1 MRPIMMK
8 FITTIAFVILALTP
22 LAHAQ
27 SKPQFPAGWKPAT
40 KSDYSDENLS
50 FRKNQVPNHIE
61 GDFNDDGIKDQ
72 AWILINTSQ
81 KTFGV
86 FVFLGAENGSYK
98 MIMLDEHKRETEKLF
113 MGISLLEPGQ
123 YKTACGKGYWE
134 CKEDETEILT
144 LRNPGI
150 NYFAF
155 ESANSVF
162 YWNSRKSEFTRIW
175 MSD

>member
-1 MRPIMMK
+1 MK
-8 FITTIAFVILALTP
+8 TSITAIAFLFTVLTSQ
-22 LAHAQ
+22 AHAQ
-27 SKPQFPAGWKPAT
+27 SMPEFPAGWTPAT

-61 GDFNDDGIKDQ
+61 ADFNGDGIKDH
-72 AWILINTSQ
+72 AWILINISK

-86 FVFLGAENGSYK
+86 FVFLRTGNNSYK
-98 MIMLDEHKRETEKLF
+98 MMILDEHKRETEKLF

-134 CKEDETEILT
+134 CKDDEFNILKLKT
-144 LRNPGI
+144 PGI

-162 YWNSRKSEFTRIW
+162 YWSSRKNEFMRIW

>member
-1 MRPIMMK
+1 MRKSIL
-8 FITTIAFVILALTP
+8 TVAFVFIALTS
-22 LAHAQ
+22 LAQAQ
-27 SKPQFPAGWKPAT
+27 SMPEFPAGWKPAT

-61 GDFNDDGIKDQ
+61 ADFNGDGIKDH
-72 AWILINTSQ
+72 AWILINTS
-81 KTFGV
+81 KKAFGV

-98 MIMLDEHKRETEKLF
+98 MMMLDEHKRETEKIF

-134 CKEDETEILT
+134 CKDDETEILKLNT
-144 LRNPGI
+144 PGI
-150 NYFAF
+150 NFFAF

-162 YWNSRKSEFTRIW
+162 YWNSHKNEFTRIW